1 MSPEN
6 ITVTSQFLRVIKL
19 TDVMVDSLLHPV
31 VLIVR
36 VDREVGQADGEVLH
50 WAQAVGAAGGET
62 VGPGYVPVT
71 QSYQVDGG
79 GGGLNYTYMSGNRAK
94 LGHSYWSRC
103 WALIG
108 CC

>member
-1 MSPEN
+1 MSPEK
-6 ITVTSQFLRVIKL
+6 ITVTLQLLRVIKL

-62 VGPGYVPVT
+62 VGAGHVPVT
-71 QSYQVDGG
+71 QSDQVDGG
-79 GGGLNYTYMSGNRAK
+79 GGGLGS
-94 LGHSYWSRC
+94 S
-103 WALIG
+103 
-108 CC
+108 